1 MLFSGQTNK
10 GGLFWVLFWAVAKE
24 YLASGA
30 RPAMPENK
38 SAVNA
43 INRKKLYTTRR
54 NLEVR
59 KLETIQIVE

>member
-1 MLFSGQTNK
+1 MFLFMADLHVEIAG
-10 GGLFWVLFWAVAKE
+10 
-24 YLASGA
+24 LASGA

-54 NLEVR
+54 NLEVTNF
-59 KLETIQIVE
+59 ETIQIVE